1 MTEEKFTIKKAV
13 SLTLALSFVVMSYTG
28 IMLFLAPKGKIAY
41 WTDWTL
47 LGLSKTQYTDLHI
60 TSMFLLLT
68 VGIWHVYYN
77 WKPLV
82 SYLKNAA
89 RRVTPL
95 KKEFL
100 LALALNAV
108 FVGGTLA
115 HVAPMQS
122 IVDLNTKIKN
132 HWERERG
139 APPFGHAEESTV
151 ASIAPTIGTDA
162 QGAVKRLRA
171 KGIKVKNAEQ
181 TLQEVAEE
189 NGLTAQRVYEVMVPS
204 KQNGGGASPVSGLG
218 RHSLE
223 ALASMGEFDLE
234 RALGYLKTQGV
245 DATPQTTMREAA
257 TALGTTP
264 YDLFETLKSR
274 KTGN

>member
-1 MTEEKFTIKKAV
+1 MEEKFTIKKAV

-28 IMLFLAPKGKIAY
+28 IMLFFTPKGKIAY

-60 TSMFLLLT
+60 TSMCLLLT
-68 VGIWHVYYN
+68 AGIWHIYYN

-89 RRVTPL
+89 RRITPF

-122 IVDLNTKIKN
+122 IVDLNTRIKN
-132 HWERERG
+132 YWERANG

-151 ASIAPTIGTDA
+151 ASLAPFIGTDA
-162 QGAVKRLRA
+162 QGAMKRLRNAGFKVENA
-171 KGIKVKNAEQ
+171 KQ
-181 TLQEVAEE
+181 TLRAIAEE
-189 NGLTAQRVYEVMVPS
+189 NGITAQRVYEVMAPG
-204 KQNGGGASPVSGLG
+204 KQNGGASSPVSGLG
-218 RHSLE
+218 RRSLE
-223 ALASMGEFDLE
+223 ELASMGQFDLDK
-234 RALGYLKTQGV
+234 ALKYLKTQGV
-245 DATPQTTMREAA
+245 DATPQNTMRDAA

-264 YDLFETLKSR
+264 YDLLETLKSL
-274 KTGN
+274 